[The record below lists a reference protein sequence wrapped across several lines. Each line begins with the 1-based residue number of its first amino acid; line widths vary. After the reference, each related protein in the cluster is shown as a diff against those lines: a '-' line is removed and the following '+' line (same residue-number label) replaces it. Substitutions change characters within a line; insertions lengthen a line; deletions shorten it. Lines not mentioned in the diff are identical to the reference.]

1 MAKEKLTDLKV
12 KALKPA
18 PAGRRYEV
26 LDAVVPGLGVR
37 VTDKGQRTFVLI
49 ARYPGSRNPT
59 RRALGEY
66 PKITLEKARDK
77 ARQWLELL
85 AQGIDP
91 RQVENE
97 AKEAARVRR
106 AHTFGVVAES
116 YIEKRLRKQR
126 QGRATERE
134 IRKELISRWQDRP
147 ITSITKADVIAM
159 VEEIAARA
167 PRQAHNMFGR
177 LCTLMNWAVE
187 RDVYGLA
194 VSPCDRVRPSRLI
207 GPKAIRQ
214 RVLDDDELRALWD
227 ATRSGEGPAYPYG
240 ALVRL
245 LMLTGQR
252 KAEVAGARWREIDLE
267 RRLWTIPPERFKSDA
282 VHVVPLADPAMALLA
297 GLPRFAGGDYLFSST
312 HGRKPVN
319 GFSNAKIV
327 LEQRLA
333 EALGAEPERW
343 VLHDIRRT
351 VRTRLSGLRVPDPVA
366 EMVIGHARKG
376 LARVYDQHQYLDEM
390 REALDAWAMRLRSI
404 VEPPATN
411 VVALHGDVA
420 RA

>member
-240 ALVRL
+240 IVSL
-245 LMLTGQR
+245 G
-252 KAEVAGARWREIDLE
+252 
-267 RRLWTIPPERFKSDA
+267 
-282 VHVVPLADPAMALLA
+282 VV
-297 GLPRFAGGDYLFSST
+297 
-312 HGRKPVN
+312 
-319 GFSNAKIV
+319 
-327 LEQRLA
+327 
-333 EALGAEPERW
+333 
-343 VLHDIRRT
+343 
-351 VRTRLSGLRVPDPVA
+351 
-366 EMVIGHARKG
+366 
-376 LARVYDQHQYLDEM
+376 
-390 REALDAWAMRLRSI
+390 
-404 VEPPATN
+404 
-411 VVALHGDVA
+411 
-420 RA
+420 

>member
-1 MAKEKLTDLKV
+1 
-12 KALKPA
+12 
-18 PAGRRYEV
+18 
-26 LDAVVPGLGVR
+26 
-37 VTDKGQRTFVLI
+37 
-49 ARYPGSRNPT
+49 
-59 RRALGEY
+59 
-66 PKITLEKARDK
+66 
-77 ARQWLELL
+77 
-85 AQGIDP
+85 
-91 RQVENE
+91 
-97 AKEAARVRR
+97 
-106 AHTFGVVAES
+106 
-116 YIEKRLRKQR
+116 
-126 QGRATERE
+126 
-134 IRKELISRWQDRP
+134 
-147 ITSITKADVIAM
+147 
-159 VEEIAARA
+159 
-167 PRQAHNMFGR
+167 
-177 LCTLMNWAVE
+177 
-187 RDVYGLA
+187 
-194 VSPCDRVRPSRLI
+194 
-207 GPKAIRQ
+207 
-214 RVLDDDELRALWD
+214 
-227 ATRSGEGPAYPYG
+227 
-240 ALVRL
+240 
-245 LMLTGQR
+245 MLTGQR